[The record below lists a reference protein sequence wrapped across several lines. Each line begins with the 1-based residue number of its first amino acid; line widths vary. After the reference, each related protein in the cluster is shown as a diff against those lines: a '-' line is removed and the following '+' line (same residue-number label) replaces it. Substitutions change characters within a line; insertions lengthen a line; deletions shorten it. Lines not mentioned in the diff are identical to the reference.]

1 MKTFFILITIQSL
14 LSNTDNYNVYP
25 THEMHIN
32 NSLQLLMNDEPENNT
47 TYGLGMVSFDYISYP
62 TIYFYL
68 YNSKSESYM
77 DLQPYD
83 SIVFNNIPYNESQIV
98 SAPPYLMPAHMKMDY
113 GLLLFKIIS
122 ITKHF
127 IEIEVNASLD
137 QTAWVSREV
146 CNIMLWPEFLLNVYS
161 VEIIDT
167 IQNPLRVV
175 PFSHGGLLRYMNY
188 SIMEPV
194 QIKGDWMQVILYDGN
209 LNKLDYGWIRWR
221 ENNKLLVE
229 YSLLC

>member
-1 MKTFFILITIQSL
+1 MIAISILITLQTL
-14 LSNTDNYNVYP
+14 LSNSDYSKAC
-25 THEMHIN
+25 THDEMNTN
-32 NSLQLLMNDEPENNT
+32 NTFHFLMNDEPENST
-47 TYGLGMVSFDYISYP
+47 TYGLGMVSFDYTTHP
-62 TIYFYL
+62 TIYFYT
-68 YNSKSESYM
+68 YNIKSESYL

-83 SIVFNNIPYNESQIV
+83 SIVFNNIPYNESEII

-122 ITKHF
+122 ITKNF
-127 IEIEVNASLD
+127 IEIEVNASLE

-146 CNIMLWPEFLLNVYS
+146 CNIMLWPEFMLNVYS
-161 VEIIDT
+161 VEIMDT

-175 PFSHGGLLRYMNY
+175 PFSHGSQLMYHAY
-188 SIMEPV
+188 SILQPV

-209 LNKLDYGWIRWR
+209 LNKLDEGWIRWR
-221 ENNKLLVE
+221 ENNKLLVN

>member
-1 MKTFFILITIQSL
+1 MQSL
-14 LSNTDNYNVYP
+14 LINSDYNVY
-25 THEMHIN
+25 TTNEMHIN
-32 NSLQLLMNDEPENNT
+32 NTFELLMNNEPENNT

-62 TIYFYL
+62 TIYFYH
-68 YNSKSESYM
+68 YNIKSDSYLE
-77 DLQPYD
+77 LQPYD
-83 SIVFNNIPYNESQIV
+83 SIVFKNIPYNESQIL
-98 SAPPYLMPAHMKMDY
+98 SAPPYLVPAHMKMDY
-113 GLLLFKIIS
+113 DLLLFKIIS
-122 ITKHF
+122 ITKNF
-127 IEIEVNASLD
+127 IEIEVNASLE
-137 QTAWVSREV
+137 QTTWVSREV
-146 CNIMLWPEFLLNVYS
+146 CKIMLWPEFMLNVYS
-161 VEIIDT
+161 VEIMDT

-175 PFSHGGLLRYMNY
+175 PFSHGGLLRYNNY